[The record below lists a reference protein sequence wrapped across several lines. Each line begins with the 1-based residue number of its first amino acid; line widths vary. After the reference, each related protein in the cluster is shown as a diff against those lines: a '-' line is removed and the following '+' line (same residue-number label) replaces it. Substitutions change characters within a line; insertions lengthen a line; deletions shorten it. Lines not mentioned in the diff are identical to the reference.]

1 VWTTKFTGAVLIAQ
15 AYGGG
20 DGCGGWTSLTL
31 YAIIKGVTGHQ
42 GTPMEIRRED
52 KCFRFQPL
60 HDCQSLRLLCYIVI
74 LKGIR
79 KVSVQV
85 IIIVVFP
92 LKEKDFAEFIVWVF
106 GCVGAWFC

>member
-1 VWTTKFTGAVLIAQ
+1 M
-15 AYGGG
+15 YP
-20 DGCGGWTSLTL
+20 
-31 YAIIKGVTGHQ
+31 IIKGVTGHQ

-52 KCFRFQPL
+52 KCLRFQPG
-60 HDCQSLRLLCYIVI
+60 HDRQSLRLLCYVVI

-92 LKEKDFAEFIVWVF
+92 LKEKDFAGFIVWLCGGLVLLCTVGF
-106 GCVGAWFC
+106 IGVCVCGGGLAGHRPEA